1 MISIYKAP
9 DIAWDGAQ
17 NAAVMELFADTAS
30 EITVSSIDGIKILQG
45 STCTACDTG
54 DKYRIDS
61 TGTWHLMPSQQS
73 QIILPDVYSETE
85 VDNLLSDLDTSL
97 TAQMYVHDS
106 TQVNLNDVT
115 WTRSGGGLYYS
126 STVTIPDSPVR
137 LLYHATLSGF
147 SNIRATDIITP
158 ACRRSGGWT
167 GFIMYANTNSFLSG
181 AWVTV
186 SVSGLP

>member
-1 MISIYKAP
+1 MISIYQAS
-9 DIAWDGAQ
+9 DIAWDGTQ
-17 NAAVMELFADTAS
+17 NASVMQLFADTAS
-30 EITVSSIDGIKILQG
+30 EITGSFIDDIKIKQG
-45 STCTACDTG
+45 STCIACDTG

-61 TGTWHLMPSQQS
+61 TGTWHLMPSCQS
-73 QIILPDVYSETE
+73 QIVLPDVYSETE
-85 VDNLLSDLDTSL
+85 TDALLTSL
-97 TAQMYVHDS
+97 ETRLEAQMYVHDS

-126 STVTIPDSPVR
+126 STITIPDSPVR

-147 SNIRATDIITP
+147 SNLRNTDVVTP
-158 ACRRSGGWT
+158 ACRRSGAWS
-167 GFIMYANTNSFLSG
+167 GFLLYANTNSFLTS